1 MLIVREAGGLV
12 TDLDGDTDVLTKGS
26 VLAGN
31 EYIHGALLA
40 AIKNA

>member
-12 TDLDGDTDVLTKGS
+12 TDLDGDTEVLSKGS

-31 EYIHGALLA
+31 EFIHRELLA
-40 AIKNA
+40 AIKAA